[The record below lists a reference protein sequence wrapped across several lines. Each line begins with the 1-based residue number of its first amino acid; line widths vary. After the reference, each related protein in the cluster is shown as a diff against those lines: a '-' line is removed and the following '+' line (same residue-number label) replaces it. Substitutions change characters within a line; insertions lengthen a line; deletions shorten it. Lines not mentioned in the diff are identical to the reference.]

1 MNILEV
7 QNRLKNF
14 SQEQLVQE
22 MQRPSGQAPQ
32 FLVLSEL
39 QRRKQM
45 QADFAKQQSQQ
56 DQTTVAQDA
65 VAAAGVPQGGI
76 AQMARSMA
84 PKTNTTQNTG
94 IASVAPQGMKSGGA
108 VRKMQVG
115 GSTNSYFAAK
125 TDPAVIAYA
134 NKLGM
139 TVDEYLTML
148 GQQGAATIDA
158 QANAR
163 SERDRMKSLEPI
175 GDGITFPTQAD
186 LDRRYMDQKYLIDT
200 NPMKPPAGI
209 AAAAPLRVPKPETM
223 PAMPS
228 AAPAMVTPLSGGV
241 TGVASAKPT
250 PGASGNGN
258 VYNLDMAAADMNR
271 PDRKF
276 SSPVDAP
283 VGSMPAAEQSWGDWF
298 GELMSPAGSP
308 VGTARYSGSQM
319 PPPVDTS
326 AAPPTGPAGAPLAA
340 SSASLTG
347 AAPAAPIAA
356 TSASLAGPAP
366 APVSTTPSGG
376 GGAGVS
382 GAGAPSDYES
392 ELMSM
397 LKSNERKA
405 EQDKWLSLAQF
416 GLQLMAANSPSL
428 AGSIGQAG
436 QNVIP
441 AYQESRD
448 ANEAE
453 RLKLMG
459 ALEESRMA
467 RQALAMRAASAGG
480 SAGPK
485 PMPATIIAGLQR
497 QLSDAQTAMA
507 SLPPPVA
514 GEQDPYAAQ
523 RMMLQT
529 QITQLQAQIGM
540 GMSQYGV
547 APLGAPTAFDFD
559 ATQPG

>member
-1 MNILEV
+1 MNILEI

-32 FLVLSEL
+32 FLVLGEM

-45 QADFAKQQSQQ
+45 QADFAKQQSEQN
-56 DQTTVAQDA
+56 QTTVAQDA

-76 AQMARSMA
+76 AQMSRSMA
-84 PKTNTTQNTG
+84 PKTDTTQNTG

-108 VRKMQVG
+108 VRKMQSG
-115 GSTNSYFAAK
+115 GSPNSYLAAK

-139 TVDEYLTML
+139 TVDEYLAML
-148 GQQGAATIDA
+148 GQQGATTVDTQASARA
-158 QANAR
+158 Q
-163 SERDRMKSLEPI
+163 RDKMKSLEPL
-175 GDGITFPTQAD
+175 GDGSTFPTQSD
-186 LDRRYMDQKYLIDT
+186 LNKRYMDQKYLVDT
-200 NPMKPPAGI
+200 NPMQPAAGI
-209 AAAAPLRVPKPETM
+209 TAVAPLRVPKPEAM

-228 AAPAMVTPLSGGV
+228 AAPGMAAPNL
-241 TGVASAKPT
+241 
-250 PGASGNGN
+250 GASGIRQGISPLPAGQIPYNPN
-258 VYNLDMAAADMNR
+258 VPGAVPPSAPAVASPADV
-271 PDRKF
+271 P
-276 SSPVDAP
+276 A
-283 VGSMPAAEQSWGDWF
+283 GSMPAAEQSWGDWLSGMVPESMKQF
-298 GELMSPAGSP
+298 GLNAGAAMGESLR
-308 VGTARYSGSQM
+308 GGAG
-319 PPPVDTS
+319 
-326 AAPPTGPAGAPLAA
+326 APPTGPAGAPMPQTQPAVPPQGAVAPNAPMANPA
-340 SSASLTG
+340 S
-347 AAPAAPIAA
+347 
-356 TSASLAGPAP
+356 
-366 APVSTTPSGG
+366 PSGGGMGAPGGGGVG
-376 GGAGVS
+376 GGAGVPS
-382 GAGAPSDYES
+382 AGTPSDYES
-392 ELMSM
+392 ELMAM
-397 LKSNERKA
+397 LQGNERKA
-405 EQDKWLSLAQF
+405 EQDKWLALAQF
-416 GLQLMAANSPSL
+416 GLQLMGANSSSL

-441 AYQESRD
+441 AYQQSRD
-448 ANEAE
+448 ANEAD

-467 RQALAMRAASAGG
+467 RQAMAMRAAGAGR

-507 SLPPPVA
+507 SLPPPTA
-514 GEQDPYAAQ
+514 GEQDPYASQ

-529 QITQLQAQIGM
+529 QIAQLQAQIGM

-547 APLGAPTAFDFD
+547 APLGSPTAFDFD